1 MTRAVR
7 HVALGFAALLAMFAA
22 WRWYVAHPSLWP
34 EYRQAIATIEQI
46 EQFKAKHNRLP
57 ANLAEASGQPATEI
71 DPIFYQPSTGSSYT
85 VWFGRSLGESYTYD
99 SLTGSWQ

>member
-1 MTRAVR
+1 MTRTVR
-7 HVALGFAALLAMFAA
+7 HVAIGLAALLGIFAA
-22 WRWYVAHPSLWP
+22 WSWYVAHPSLWP
-34 EYRQAIATIEQI
+34 EYRQATAIIDQI

-57 ANLAEASGQPATEI
+57 ANLAEISAQPATEI
-71 DPIFYQPSTGSSYT
+71 GPIFYQPSLGSSYT